1 MDSHGANLS
10 ERCMGCMALVPPY
23 DDAVAC
29 PHCGFVEAAGGTDGD
44 TDEALPLRTLLNNRY
59 LIGRAI
65 GAGGFGITYIAWDTL
80 LENRV
85 AIKEYFP
92 ADAAARSRE
101 GLEVRSRSRSTREL
115 FDGGLSRFLAEARTL
130 ARFQDE
136 SGIVQVRDYF
146 GALGTGYLVMSYLD
160 GKTLKAY
167 LLEREG
173 KRMPYELARDLF
185 MPVMDTLRLVHES
198 GLMHR
203 DISPDNLFITYAGQ
217 VRLLDFGAAKSV
229 MSERSRSIAA
239 VFKTG
244 FTPYEQYLENGR
256 LGPHTDLYALAATFY
271 CAITGRVPPGALE
284 RHTRDELQPPSVLGV
299 DVPAAAERALMKA
312 LAVLPEGRYASIA
325 EFQDALLRVSSP
337 GRMLDPLSAWE
348 RLRLLVAS
356 ALAGLPPPVRRLGI
370 PLFLGCAVAALG
382 AMYWFSLDDPSPQI
396 VAVDF
401 PAEVVSG
408 STTRLKLNFADPDGD
423 LVRLDLLVEQGSLK
437 PDSVPLTNVAGMT
450 AGTVETTLK
459 TPQVEKVRLSLVL
472 VDKQGH
478 RGHPAKL
485 DFAVVEPPQSP
496 PGIVRIDA
504 EKQVAS
510 GETITLRAAFE
521 DPDADVKRLIVTQPG
536 GPDFPPVESAP
547 AVGRKR
553 GVLEFS
559 TRAGEPGS
567 YRYVLVVED
576 ARGQR
581 SDPREVDVTIVAAKP
596 SRRETAQNEASKVV
610 RGIVRDIKGL
620 INR

>member
-10 ERCMGCMALVPPY
+10 ERCMGCMALVPAH

-29 PHCGFVEAAGGTDGD
+29 PHCGFVEAAVGTDDD

-115 FDGGLSRFLAEARTL
+115 FDDGLSRFLAEARTL

-173 KRMPYELARDLF
+173 KRIPYELARDLF

-203 DISPDNLFITYAGQ
+203 DISPDNLFITYSGQ

-284 RHTRDELQPPSVLGV
+284 RHARDELQAPSALGV
-299 DVPAAAERALMKA
+299 DLPAAAERALMKA

-325 EFQDALLRVSSP
+325 EFQDELLRVSSP
-337 GRMLDPLSAWE
+337 GRQLDPLSVWE
-348 RLRLLVAS
+348 RLRLWLS
-356 ALAGLPPPVRRLGI
+356 AALSDLPPPVRRFGI
-370 PLFLGCAVAALG
+370 PLFFGGAVAALG
-382 AMYWFSLDDPSPQI
+382 AMYWFSRNDPSPQI
-396 VAVDF
+396 VTVDF

-408 STTRLKLNFADPDGD
+408 STNKLRLNFADPDGD
-423 LVRLDLLVEQGSLK
+423 LVRLDLLVEEGSLK
-437 PDSVPLTNVAGMT
+437 PDSIPLNSVAGMT
-450 AGTVETTLK
+450 AGAVETALRA
-459 TPQVEKVRLSLVL
+459 PQVEKVRLSLVL
-472 VDKQGH
+472 VDKLGH
-478 RGHPAKL
+478 RSRPVKL
-485 DFAVVEPPQSP
+485 EFAAVEPPQSP
-496 PGIVRIDA
+496 PGIVRVDA
-504 EKQVAS
+504 AKQVVS

-521 DPDADVKRLIVTQPG
+521 DADADVKRLIVSQPG
-536 GPDFPPVESAP
+536 GPEFPPVESPSAF
-547 AVGRKR
+547 GRKR
-553 GVLEFS
+553 GVLEFA
-559 TRAGEPGS
+559 TRAAEPGS
-567 YRYVLVVED
+567 YRYALTVED
-576 ARGQR
+576 SRGQR
-581 SDPREVDVTIVAAKP
+581 SDTREIEVTVVAARP
-596 SRRETAQNEASKVV
+596 NRRDTGQNEASKVV